1 MNRVYVRTIAVL
13 LLVAFASMGTLVL
26 TDNFVPKAHA
36 DHGCILAL
44 VECIRAFAD
53 AVEACADILDEGIT
67 PECLAAGIIAWHT
80 CKHAADDCFG

>member
-1 MNRVYVRTIAVL
+1 MCKY
-13 LLVAFASMGTLVL
+13 F
-26 TDNFVPKAHA
+26 
-36 DHGCILAL
+36 